1 MPRFQDLLR
10 DPSYL
15 EPIRAKI
22 GKGVR
27 EQYDV
32 MEPVPQSL
40 VALLRRLETSA
51 GARETK
57 EARLFA
63 ELDECVGEM
72 VRAAGR
78 TPRDP

>member
-1 MPRFQDLLR
+1 MPRFQDFLR
-10 DPSYL
+10 DPCL
-15 EPIRAKI
+15 EAIRVKI
-22 GKGVR
+22 GEGVR
-27 EQYDV
+27 DQYNL

-57 EARLFA
+57 RAKLFA